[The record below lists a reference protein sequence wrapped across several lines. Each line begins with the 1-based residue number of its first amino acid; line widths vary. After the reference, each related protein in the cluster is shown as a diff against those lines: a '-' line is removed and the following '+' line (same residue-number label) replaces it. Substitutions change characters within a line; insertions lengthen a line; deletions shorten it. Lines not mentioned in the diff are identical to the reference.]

1 MIIKIHRHNELE
13 ENSIWLAFI
22 KSLNVSVYPC
32 GRRRSTLIDADMSG
46 GTIDDRYYIPFDPE
60 ARLNTEFNNRR
71 HTSINGFKQSF
82 ITSWDEENALFS
94 FVIGGYSFSLS
105 LNDKLTSSNDLIND
119 FGTEVI
125 KEITNISKEN
135 IDKFDK
141 IYANIK
147 LEEIP
152 LYTRDDG
159 SLKYNTWILRNQ
171 SGSDLALTSLDL
183 PYSVNI
189 SKDDSFSRNSNTDEY
204 YFSGLSFSTEPITE
218 KLLDEVTNKAL
229 TYSDK
234 YITSGI
240 RPQQEIS
247 LCILAKNAEG
257 LWRPYEPAK
266 LPYVEHGATEN
277 SVEVIHLNAESIRYN
292 EHPVA
297 VFDINKL
304 DNTNFYQ
311 LHLYNALPT
320 T

>member
-1 MIIKIHRHNELE
+1 MIIKVHRHNELE

-22 KSLNVSVYPC
+22 KSLNITVYPC
-32 GRRRSTLIDADMSG
+32 GRRRSTQVDIDRSG
-46 GTIDDRYYIPFDPE
+46 GTVDDRYYIPFDPE

-82 ITSWDEENALFS
+82 IASWDEENALFS
-94 FVIGGYSFSLS
+94 FVVGGYSFGLS
-105 LNDKLTSSNDLIND
+105 LNDKLTSSNDLINA
-119 FGTEVI
+119 FGNEI
-125 KEITNISKEN
+125 ISAITNISQG
-135 IDKFDK
+135 DKNEFDK

-152 LYTRDDG
+152 LYSRDDE

-171 SGSDLALTSLDL
+171 SGTNLALTSLDIPSSITIL
-183 PYSVNI
+183 KDSQFSSI
-189 SKDDSFSRNSNTDEY
+189 SNADDY
-204 YFSGLSFSTEPITE
+204 YFSGLSFSTEPITG

-229 TYSDK
+229 TCSDK

-257 LWRPYEPAK
+257 LWQPYEPAK
-266 LPYVEHGATEN
+266 LPYVEHGETEN
-277 SVEVIHLNAESIRYN
+277 SVEIVHLNAESIRYN
-292 EHPVA
+292 KHPVA

-304 DNTNFYQ
+304 DNSNFYQ
-311 LHLYNALPT
+311 LHLYNASPT
-320 T
+320 S